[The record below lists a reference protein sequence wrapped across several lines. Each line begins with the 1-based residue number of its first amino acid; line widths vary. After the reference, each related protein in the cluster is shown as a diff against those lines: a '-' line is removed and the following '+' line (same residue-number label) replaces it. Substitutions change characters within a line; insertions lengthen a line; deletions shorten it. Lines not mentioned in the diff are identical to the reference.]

1 MKVILPG
8 SYDPVT
14 LGHLEIIKAARER
27 YEEVFAV
34 AFINPDK
41 KYFFSEEERLDMLR
55 LATSDMDKVTV
66 DFSFGRVID
75 YMKEK
80 GIEKIVKGYRNE
92 TDLAYE
98 RIQEEYNFTNGGYE
112 TELIQC
118 SDAYREISSTLAREL
133 IEKGEDM
140 GKVLPKAVIEYIKSK
155 KL

>member
-27 YEEVFAV
+27 YEEVFVV

-55 LATSDMDKVTV
+55 RATADMDNVTV

>member
-14 LGHLEIIKAARER
+14 LGHLEIIKAAKER
-27 YEEVFAV
+27 YEEIFVV

-55 LATSDMDKVTV
+55 LATADIDNVTV
-66 DFSFGRVID
+66 DFSFGRVVD

-80 GIEKIVKGYRNE
+80 GIERIVKGYRNE

-98 RIQEEYNFTNGGYE
+98 RIQEEYNFTHGGYE
-112 TELIQC
+112 TELIPC
-118 SDAYREISSTLAREL
+118 SDDYREISSTLAREL
-133 IEKGEDM
+133 IEKGEDV
-140 GKVLPKAVIEYIKSK
+140 GKVLPEAVIEYLKSK